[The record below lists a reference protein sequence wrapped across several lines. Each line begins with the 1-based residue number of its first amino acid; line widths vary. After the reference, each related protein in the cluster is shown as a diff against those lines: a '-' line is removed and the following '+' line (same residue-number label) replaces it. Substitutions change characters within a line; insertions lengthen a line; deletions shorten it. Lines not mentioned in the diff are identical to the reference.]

1 MHLFSKE
8 NIWSNPHSCNNNSVV
23 RIISKEEEREDPRR
37 DSSIYLR
44 VQNTVVFPHFYKISS
59 NTVYSTVFPHAIQ
72 QLQVILHTELILL
85 QEFSKKYYNYKAHP
99 VQITTRHLP
108 ATVPCASKQFYTAE
122 SSYKAPY
129 SIPGPYS
136 TSRLPVILPGRN
148 SILHGSQHPRSPYSN
163 SQASSTVLHYRI
175 LPGEIGFIPR
185 VKYCISN
192 TILRSVCSNL
202 LVTRNFNSIQS
213 SSYSMRR
220 YSTLSSIQVVLVAI
234 LHKIH

>member
-1 MHLFSKE
+1 MFHSKLHSIYITFS
-8 NIWSNPHSCNNNSVV
+8 NGLLTNNSTWCQNRGCICISLVRRTYGRIHSSFLHTSSHPDKNNNSVN
-23 RIISKEEEREDPRR
+23 RIISKERREK
-37 DSSIYLR
+37 IQGENFNLLR
-44 VQNTVVFPHFYKISS
+44 VQWCFHKYYKNSI
-59 NTVYSTVFPHAIQ
+59 VFPHAIQ
-72 QLQVILHTELILL
+72 SSRAKETILHTELILL

-99 VQITTRHLP
+99 VQAP
-108 ATVPCASKQFYTAE
+108 SSNCSPCLQALHTAG

-136 TSRLPVILPGRN
+136 TSRLPVILGGRI

-163 SQASSTVLHYRI
+163 SQASSTVLHYKI

-202 LVTRNFNSIQS
+202 F
-213 SSYSMRR
+213 
-220 YSTLSSIQVVLVAI
+220 I
-234 LHKIH
+234 LALE

>member
-1 MHLFSKE
+1 MD
-8 NIWSNPHSCNNNSVV
+8 

-99 VQITTRHLP
+99 VQAPSSNCSPYIQ
-108 ATVPCASKQFYTAE
+108 AFYTAE
-122 SSYKAPY
+122 SSYKASY

-175 LPGEIGFIPR
+175 LPGEIGFFP
-185 VKYCISN
+185 KG
-192 TILRSVCSNL
+192 L
-202 LVTRNFNSIQS
+202 SIV
-213 SSYSMRR
+213 YP
-220 YSTLSSIQVVLVAI
+220 IQY
-234 LHKIH
+234 

>member
-1 MHLFSKE
+1 M
-8 NIWSNPHSCNNNSVV
+8 N

-37 DSSIYLR
+37 ELQSSSS
-44 VQNTVVFPHFYKISS
+44 TV
-59 NTVYSTVFPHAIQ
+59 VFPHAIQ
-72 QLQVILHTELILL
+72 SSRAKETILHTELILL

-99 VQITTRHLP
+99 VQAP
-108 ATVPCASKQFYTAE
+108 SSNCSPCLQALHTAG

-136 TSRLPVILPGRN
+136 TSRLPVILGGRI

-202 LVTRNFNSIQS
+202 F
-213 SSYSMRR
+213 
-220 YSTLSSIQVVLVAI
+220 I
-234 LHKIH
+234 LALE